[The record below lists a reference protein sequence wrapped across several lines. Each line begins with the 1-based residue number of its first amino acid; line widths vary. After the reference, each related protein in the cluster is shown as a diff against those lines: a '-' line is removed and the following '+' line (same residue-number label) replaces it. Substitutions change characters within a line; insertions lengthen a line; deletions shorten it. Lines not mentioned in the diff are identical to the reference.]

1 MWHSSTLIPGAG
13 SCDCYLCRSP
23 SNNKLP
29 LSAYLAPPP
38 DRAPRENAYYVVAV
52 SGGAVLSKKPG
63 GIVNCDA
70 VNSDTQRWR
79 VEYETD
85 GENRVAFKNVSDGK
99 WLRATGGA
107 AYGFVDTSDEK
118 QWWVM
123 EEGTSPGSCW

>member
-1 MWHSSTLIPGAG
+1 
-13 SCDCYLCRSP
+13 
-23 SNNKLP
+23 
-29 LSAYLAPPP
+29 
-38 DRAPRENAYYVVAV
+38 
-52 SGGAVLSKKPG
+52 VLSKKPG